1 MTQFPA
7 DQFSF
12 LRFSSLNN
20 PLALSLKPLNV
31 VPQAPNNLSED
42 QFVSISKRWNQMDK
56 FSPKGVVSIPLFPK
70 PFEEETLLSTQEKSR
85 PRAQSLG
92 FSDLKIPEI
101 AHQNHGSLQKS
112 PFAALQ
118 NHRINELTN
127 LIQISEENIR
137 QMSPKKQ
144 LHSQMLSQSKKIA
157 KYLSENKLGNKNG
170 FYSRKTSTDESSQRL
185 SNRHRNRRNPWK
197 PSEDMKLLELVKVY
211 GECWAMIS
219 SKMSDRTGKQIRDRY
234 LNILRPNLKKGE
246 WSQNE
251 DFLLVSLYYSFGH
264 KWSLIAKHMPG
275 RSEAQV
281 KNRFYSHVKKRLN
294 SEFPKEIKIPRF
306 IPEEEIS
313 PSCDEYDQGNES
325 TQHDE
330 NECGHLKVEE
340 NEEIKVEGENEV
352 KLEEHGQFSNIVKEH
367 TRRYKEIFRK
377 NRDRL
382 KNNSKIQDSSPV
394 IEEGRTMPINEKE
407 VDMVLEILARYYQS
421 LPPHFQSP
429 QEDGENVKR
438 LQQLNVRKNQLEFL
452 LNKTV
457 KEMEKLQ

>member
-7 DQFSF
+7 NQFSF
-12 LRFSSLNN
+12 LRFLSPSN
-20 PLALSLKPLNV
+20 PLALSQKPLNV
-31 VPQAPNNLSED
+31 VPHAPNNFSQD
-42 QFVSISKRWNQMDK
+42 QLASISQRWNMMDK
-56 FSPKGVVSIPLFPK
+56 MSPKATVSIPLFPK
-70 PFEEETLLSTQEKSR
+70 PFEEENLPSTQGKGR

-92 FSDLKIPEI
+92 LSDLKIPEI
-101 AHQNHGSLQKS
+101 AYQNHESLQRS
-112 PFAALQ
+112 SFAVLQ

-127 LIQISEENIR
+127 LIQRSEENIR
-137 QMSPKKQ
+137 EMSPKKR
-144 LHSQMLSQSKKIA
+144 LHSQMLTQSKKIA

-170 FYSRKTSTDESSQRL
+170 FYSRKESTEESSQRL
-185 SNRHRNRRNPWK
+185 SNRHRNRRNPWR

-313 PSCDEYDQGNES
+313 PSYENES

-330 NECGHLKVEE
+330 NEWCHPKLEE
-340 NEEIKVEGENEV
+340 TEEIKAEVENEV
-352 KLEEHGQFSNIVKEH
+352 KLEEHGEFSNIVKEH

-377 NRDRL
+377 NMDRM
-382 KNNSKIQDSSPV
+382 KNNSKRQDPPPLV
-394 IEEGRTMPINEKE
+394 EEGRTIPINEKE

-421 LPPHFQSP
+421 LPSHFQSP
-429 QEDGENVKR
+429 QEDDENGQR
-438 LQQLNVRKNQLEFL
+438 LQQLNVRKNQLEYL

-457 KEMEKLQ
+457 QEMEKLQ